1 MVNEEKINTVIVGTV
16 IHKILNLKKDE
27 KFLIITDNVKK
38 HLAEE
43 FFIYATSNNY
53 KVKFTLISEL
63 KQNGEEPSLDVKK
76 EMLHSDV
83 ILMITNK
90 SLSHTEARRKAT
102 DKGARIISAPG
113 ITKEIMER
121 CVDINC
127 DELIKT
133 HKWLRPIITNS
144 KEIKVTTKLGTE
156 VTFSVQNTHGYAEHL
171 LKHDKSAFGNLP
183 SGEVD
188 SGVINANGKI
198 VIDGSMASVGLLKEP
213 IELEVV
219 NNIAKIIS
227 ENEDSIK
234 LKGVLDK
241 VGPKAYLIAEFGIGT
256 NQNAKLSGIVLE
268 DEKVLGTVHF
278 ALGNDLS
285 YEGENDVPL
294 HLDGIVK
301 EPTIIVDKK
310 VVMQDGKFIKS

>member
-1 MVNEEKINTVIVGTV
+1 MVNENIIKTVLN
-16 IHKILNLKKDE
+16 KILNLKKEE
-27 KFLIITDNVKK
+27 KFLIITDNIKR

-43 FFIYATSNNY
+43 FFIYSVSNGY

-63 KQNGEEPSLDVKK
+63 KQNGEEPSRDVAK

-83 ILMITNK
+83 ILIITNK

-102 DKGARIISAPG
+102 EKGARIISAPG
-113 ITKEIMER
+113 ITKEILER
-121 CVDINC
+121 CVDI
-127 DELIKT
+127 DYDKLIET
-133 HKWLRPIITNS
+133 HKWLRPIIVNS
-144 KEIKVTTKLGTE
+144 KQIKVTSKLGTDI
-156 VTFSVQNTHGYAEHL
+156 TFSTQNTHGYAEHL
-171 LKHDKSAFGNLP
+171 LKHDKGAFGNLP

-198 VIDGSMASVGLLKEP
+198 FIDGSMASVGLLKEP
-213 IELEVV
+213 IELKVV
-219 NNIAKIIS
+219 NNQAEIVYD
-227 ENEDSIK
+227 NEDSIK
-234 LKGVLDK
+234 LKEVLDTI
-241 VGPKAYLIAEFGIGT
+241 GQNAYLIAEFGIGT
-256 NQNAKLSGIVLE
+256 NSNAKLSGIVLE

-285 YEGENDVPL
+285 YGGENDVPL

-310 VVMQDGKFIKS
+310 IVMENGKFIK